1 MNKTFNPM
9 SELFKYFSI
18 SLGFMLLGFVLG
30 TLFIPIEV
38 IYALNILQCL
48 LMFVLIIA
56 ALLSRKDCIPSSFP
70 MFYVYIFTFLNG
82 ILLYPVFMI
91 YLMNL
96 GVKTF
101 LVILLSAVAI
111 FALFSVIAGKSEPG
125 KFVKLNKLLIPM
137 LLVLMLM
144 SIVNIFL
151 RVDTISIVLSAL
163 GLIVFTGYVL
173 VDLSE
178 FKYEVTNGM
187 IRTKDDLSIFVFDLY
202 VDFINILLDLLNLV
216 SKVRD

>member
-9 SELFKYFSI
+9 SELFKYFSM

-30 TLFIPIEV
+30 TLFIPIEF

-56 ALLSRKDCIPSSFP
+56 ALLSRKGCIPSSFP
-70 MFYVYIFTFLNG
+70 MFYVYIFTFLDG

-125 KFVKLNKLLIPM
+125 KFVKLSKLLMPM

-178 FKYEVTNGM
+178 FKYEVANGM